1 MIGGMSDCVR
11 RRRVGRPA
19 LPYTPVQMNLRVHPS
34 VRRFLH
40 TEAER
45 RGLNANTLLMEIVAD
60 AMGTTVADLTAA
72 GLQEEEDTQIQRSA

>member
-1 MIGGMSDCVR
+1 M
-11 RRRVGRPA
+11 
-19 LPYTPVQMNLRVHPS
+19 QMNLRVHPS

-40 TEAER
+40 AEAER

-72 GLQEEEDTQIQRSA
+72 EAQEEEGTQIQRSA

>member
-1 MIGGMSDCVR
+1 MICGMSECVR

-40 TEAER
+40 AEAER

-60 AMGTTVADLTAA
+60 AMGTTVDDLTAA
-72 GLQEEEDTQIQRSA
+72 EAQEEEGTQIQRSA